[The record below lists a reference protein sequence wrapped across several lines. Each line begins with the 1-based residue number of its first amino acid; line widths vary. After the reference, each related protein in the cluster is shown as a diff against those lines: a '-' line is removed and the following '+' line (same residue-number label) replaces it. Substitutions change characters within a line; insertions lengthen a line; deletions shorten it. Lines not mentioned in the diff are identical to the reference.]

1 MHFFVT
7 QFTTLAWV
15 MMGKQNTT
23 IKYLQSKR
31 TRSFQN
37 HVYVRIMYLVLT
49 FKKNHPPTPLLSKI
63 FYIRQ
68 ITNQLI
74 NSEVLEKIF
83 LHLKTTMNIFFCKF
97 FFWKLYIVEW
107 NTFWSSIHVS
117 LHLRLTTTYSALTV
131 QMSGT
136 HEIFGLYCLAPAD
149 FGNLTT

>member
-1 MHFFVT
+1 MHFFAT

-83 LHLKTTMNIFFCKF
+83 LPTYLNPKKYSSKPKLTFFLTFMCGIDNKTI
-97 FFWKLYIVEW
+97 
-107 NTFWSSIHVS
+107 
-117 LHLRLTTTYSALTV
+117 R
-131 QMSGT
+131 G
-136 HEIFGLYCLAPAD
+136 
-149 FGNLTT
+149 